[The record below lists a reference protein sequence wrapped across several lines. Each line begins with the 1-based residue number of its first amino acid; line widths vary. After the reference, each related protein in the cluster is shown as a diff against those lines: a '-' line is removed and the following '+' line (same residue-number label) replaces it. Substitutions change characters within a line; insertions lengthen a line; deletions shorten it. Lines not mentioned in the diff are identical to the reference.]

1 LRKSDNFDYR
11 SINFLNLC
19 SSIPDE
25 DLIQIGH
32 KALNTGNDSR
42 VSIFFGYLIKANKI
56 DLIRIILEKT
66 AAESQLGAL
75 LMQLQL
81 LKSEE
86 EIAHLQFQLVL
97 NTTQK
102 FEPQADDFKM
112 QLIDQTESNPTHP
125 QLLLMEEKVAIANA
139 QQRLEKSK
147 LLPDFTI
154 GYFNQSFRGTGADN
168 QVYNANNRFNG
179 GQIGVGIPLFYGAQK
194 ARIEASGNAIKIA
207 ENELEYGKNQHKT
220 ELQSAL
226 AQHKNNQTMIN
237 FFEQQ
242 QLPNAKLIQKT
253 AMELFDKGEINYL
266 EWSNLNNQAI
276 QIQRNY
282 LEVVRDY
289 NFTLIKINYLINK

>member
-1 LRKSDNFDYR
+1 M
-11 SINFLNLC
+11 
-19 SSIPDE
+19 
-25 DLIQIGH
+25 QI
-32 KALNTGNDSR
+32 
-42 VSIFFGYLIKANKI
+42 V
-56 DLIRIILEKT
+56 
-66 AAESQLGAL
+66 
-75 LMQLQL
+75 
-81 LKSEE
+81 
-86 EIAHLQFQLVL
+86 
-97 NTTQK
+97 
-102 FEPQADDFKM
+102 
-112 QLIDQTESNPTHP
+112 DQTESNPSHP
-125 QLLLMEEKVAIANA
+125 QILLMEEKVAIANA

-168 QVYNANNRFNG
+168 QVYNVSNRFNG

-207 ENELEYGKNQHKT
+207 ENELEYGKNQHTT

-226 AQHKNNQTMIN
+226 AQYKNNQTMIN

-289 NFTLIKINYLINK
+289 NFNLIKINYLINK